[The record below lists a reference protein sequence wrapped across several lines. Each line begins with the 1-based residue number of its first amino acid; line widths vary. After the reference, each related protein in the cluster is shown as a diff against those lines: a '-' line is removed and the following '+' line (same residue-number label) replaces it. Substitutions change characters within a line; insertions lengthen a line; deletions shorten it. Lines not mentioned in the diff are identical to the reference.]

1 MLVFSFFALAENFG
15 DYFINLMKFDRRM
28 YLHISS
34 VTVIIFSD
42 IAINGVAAVAIA
54 FIFCLTNLVFL
65 SYFRLGLVQKGE
77 C

>member
-1 MLVFSFFALAENFG
+1 
-15 DYFINLMKFDRRM
+15 M